1 MSTGWSLSEA
11 SDKFILSAAL
21 SMVLAFLLLELC
33 HDLRHDCVLLPPESA
48 RLNLGQHEEAQPSKD
63 AQRMKRLL
71 KHVSNHVLLLLLL
84 LFLLFLFLW

>member
-11 SDKFILSAAL
+11 CDKFILSAAL

-33 HDLRHDCVLLPPESA
+33 HDLRHDCVLLPPASA

-63 AQRMKRLL
+63 AQRMKWLL

-84 LFLLFLFLW
+84 FLLFLFLW